1 MFYYYM
7 YNRFARFHTV
17 THINNIRV
25 ENFWHLTKHCG
36 FPLSG
41 LRPQGRG
48 QTMCHFKLEL
58 QHISAVANIYLK
70 YFRFA
75 TIMICQQY

>member
-7 YNRFARFHTV
+7 YHRFA
-17 THINNIRV
+17 HINNIRV

-41 LRPQGRG
+41 MRALWRGGRG
-48 QTMCHFKLEL
+48 QTMRHFKLEL
-58 QHISAVANIYLK
+58 QHISAVANICLK